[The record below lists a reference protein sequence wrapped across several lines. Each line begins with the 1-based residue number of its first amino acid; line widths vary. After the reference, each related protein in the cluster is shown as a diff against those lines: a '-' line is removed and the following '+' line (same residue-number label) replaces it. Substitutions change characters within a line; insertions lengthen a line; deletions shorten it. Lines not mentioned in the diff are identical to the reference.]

1 MRSLR
6 FSCLVIA
13 ALFPDAASA
22 HEAFGNLGPFYAHM
36 LHPVVDPTQGVLLVG
51 MGALLARQS
60 VETVRSAYTVFAMAS
75 ALTVV
80 ILTVLPLTAPAVQV
94 TAATAVLLGI
104 ITAIGLQLPR
114 LFVAVLCVLVA
125 IIAAL
130 SSDGAPSTSSI
141 QTAAGGALGL
151 ALTVL
156 FVWGALD
163 WVGERLHPVAAA
175 VAGSW
180 IAAVGLMVMA
190 LPA

>member
-1 MRSLR
+1 VRSLR
-6 FSCLVIA
+6 FPCLVIA
-13 ALFPDAASA
+13 ALLPDTAFA
-22 HEAFGNLGPFYAHM
+22 HEAFGNLGPFYTHM
-36 LHPVVDPTQGVLLVG
+36 LHPAVDPSQGVLLVG
-51 MGALLARQS
+51 MGALLARQP
-60 VETVRSAYTVFAMAS
+60 VETVRSAYAVFALAC
-75 ALTVV
+75 ALAAV
-80 ILTVLPLTAPAVQV
+80 ILTVLPLTAPGVRL

-104 ITAIGLQLPR
+104 MTAIGLQLPR
-114 LFVAVLCVLVA
+114 WFVAVLCVGVA

-130 SSDGAPSTSSI
+130 SFDAAPSTKSI

-163 WVGERLHPVAAA
+163 WAGERLHPVAAA